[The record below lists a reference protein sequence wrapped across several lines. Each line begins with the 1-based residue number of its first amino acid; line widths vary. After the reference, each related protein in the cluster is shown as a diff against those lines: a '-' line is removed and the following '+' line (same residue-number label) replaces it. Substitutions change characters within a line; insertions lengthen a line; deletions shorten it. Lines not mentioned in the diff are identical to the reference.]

1 MGPCPS
7 FLATHQLFPVQVS
20 DRLSLLTLMSDQH
33 RKLETKQKW
42 LCVSRLQLAAAATR
56 LSSRR
61 RVLVELAR
69 KTTVLESQNFSASDV
84 LQKSH
89 YVTMHG
95 TVLTAVT
102 SMIIPV

>member
-1 MGPCPS
+1 
-7 FLATHQLFPVQVS
+7 
-20 DRLSLLTLMSDQH
+20 MSDQH

-69 KTTVLESQNFSASDV
+69 KTTVLE
-84 LQKSH
+84 
-89 YVTMHG
+89 
-95 TVLTAVT
+95 
-102 SMIIPV
+102 